1 MRNLKQVE
9 NVRNVKEKMSVQNGG
24 GISEEFILHTV
35 CYRYVT
41 FRQ

>member
-24 GISEEFILHTV
+24 GAFLRNSYYIL
-35 CYRYVT
+35 YAIDM
-41 FRQ
+41 